1 MCVCVGGVGQLGGS
15 AAGQACDK
23 LTGIFVDKGG
33 TTPPPLPTHT
43 HTHGVTL
50 PRPLA
55 TALSWQGAFQTEN
68 ANKFGGVQIKMIND
82 DARWQQQQQL
92 QEQQQLWQQQQRQH
106 L

>member
-1 MCVCVGGVGQLGGS
+1 MMMLLPVLLLLLASRCVVKVVEGRCVCVGGVGQLGGS

-33 TTPPPLPTHT
+33 TTPPPLP

-55 TALSWQGAFQTEN
+55 TALS
-68 ANKFGGVQIKMIND
+68 
-82 DARWQQQQQL
+82 
-92 QEQQQLWQQQQRQH
+92 
-106 L
+106 